1 SPVPSDVLPDV
12 PCLPDCGPCWALPF
26 PPPRLSRAVPPACRL
41 LSELLRPRP
50 RAGVVLAPDGSSV
63 AIAPLLAG
71 IEAGLRAAR
80 FGRPLPTP
88 EWPLDPVLAVTV
100 AEALGT
106 SFLLARRGG
115 DKGDNATAGVLG
127 TGGCWDSVDNPQ
139 NYTPSSPRATVP
151 EAVAIGAM
159 DGAIL
164 GTRLARGLLGVLLR
178 GYYGTGGG
186 SSGAGW
192 RPPSSD
198 RRREFRALA
207 GPERLRREVAEV
219 LVALRAM
226 SPVPELV
233 RDLGTQE
240 VAEVARR
247 AAREFSERYVECPLI
262 VPRCLWGAR
271 PARGSP
277 VTLRPPLSTL
287 VIHHTLEP
295 SRPCRTFGHCARDMR
310 DIQRFHQDTRGWDDI
325 GYKSGRGWH
334 RVGAHARGHNTR
346 SYGVAIVGDFRA
358 TTPDRDTLGHTDCP
372 GDALFGTCWGWRWFG
387 GTLRRHWDLGG
398 HWWTVRGHWR
408 QWGRGGSGDIRTL
421 GHTDCSGDCAF
432 REIRGSPGS
441 GGLLGTWGQ

>member
-1 SPVPSDVLPDV
+1 
-12 PCLPDCGPCWALPF
+12 
-26 PPPRLSRAVPPACRL
+26 
-41 LSELLRPRP
+41 
-50 RAGVVLAPDGSSV
+50 
-63 AIAPLLAG
+63 
-71 IEAGLRAAR
+71 
-80 FGRPLPTP
+80 
-88 EWPLDPVLAVTV
+88 
-100 AEALGT
+100 
-106 SFLLARRGG
+106 
-115 DKGDNATAGVLG
+115 
-127 TGGCWDSVDNPQ
+127 
-139 NYTPSSPRATVP
+139 
-151 EAVAIGAM
+151 M

-164 GTRLARGLLGVLLR
+164 GTRLARGLLGVATDGAVAQDPLPVATDTSDGTLVASAPPSVATEATDAPLAQDPLPVATDAELARGPLPVATNRTLVAQSPPSVATNRTLVAQSPPSVATNRTLVARAPPSVAELLR

-325 GYKSGRGWH
+325 GYNFLVGSDGSVFEGRGWH

-358 TTPDRDTLGHTDCP
+358 TTPDRDTVALVRTNSCPAPSAPATSGRTLSCAVTASSDTPTVLGTRSSGH
-372 GDALFGTCWGWRWFG
+372 AG
-387 GTLRRHWDLGG
+387 GGA
-398 HWWTVRGHWR
+398 
-408 QWGRGGSGDIRTL
+408 GSGV
-421 GHTDCSGDCAF
+421 H
-432 REIRGSPGS
+432 
-441 GGLLGTWGQ
+441 